1 MAVTLNSGNA
11 YIYIYLTTEEGAVY
25 TESAVTSLRYTAG
38 SKQIQIWFSLQN
50 SVEETLIFPKWREDM
65 LLRFLWTKI
74 MGWRFFS
81 YDNVFLYIH
90 IQKLKNKMY
99 NLAQWDSLL
108 PFVKFS
114 QKWLGSVDSFLS
126 IKHKNL

>member
-50 SVEETLIFPKWREDM
+50 SVEETLIFPK
-65 LLRFLWTKI
+65 
-74 MGWRFFS
+74 
-81 YDNVFLYIH
+81 
-90 IQKLKNKMY
+90 
-99 NLAQWDSLL
+99 
-108 PFVKFS
+108 
-114 QKWLGSVDSFLS
+114 
-126 IKHKNL
+126 